1 MKSMVRRWLCTV
13 AAAAVLAYVGTVAV
27 TEVKD
32 FALLRFG
39 FLWLCAFALISGALL
54 AMTSDR
60 AFWSMVWASA
70 LAAVT
75 LAGLWSYI
83 WWSFLG
89 EHLSYFEVLK
99 SNLFMLHV
107 LPRSAVVFFVTMPLG
122 LLAIVFTKMLI
133 WED

>member
-1 MKSMVRRWLCTV
+1 MKSMVRRWLGTL

-32 FALLRFG
+32 FALWRVG
-39 FLWLCAFALISGALL
+39 FLWLCAFALICGALL
-54 AMTSDR
+54 AMSSDR
-60 AFWSMVWASA
+60 AYRSMVWASA
-70 LAAVT
+70 LAALT

-89 EHLSYFEVLK
+89 EYISYFEVLK
-99 SNLFMLHV
+99 SNLFILHV

-122 LLAIVFTKMLI
+122 LMAVVFTKMLI